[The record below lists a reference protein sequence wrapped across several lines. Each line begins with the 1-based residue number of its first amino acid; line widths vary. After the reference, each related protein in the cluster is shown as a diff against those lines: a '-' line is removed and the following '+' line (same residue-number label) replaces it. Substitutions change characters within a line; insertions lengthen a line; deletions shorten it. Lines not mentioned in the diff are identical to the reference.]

1 MKRIIAILVFFIG
14 LVNLSTAND
23 LLIKAEKAYDSKNY
37 KEAINCYQKLISE
50 GSKSHELYFNLG
62 NAYYRDK
69 ELGQAIYYY
78 ELARKLNPN
87 DKDSQINLSIASG
100 KTIDRIDAKEN
111 FFINAVKSNVVNV
124 ITTDAWAWLSI
135 TLAFLTTMFFFFFI
149 QANAVLVKRLCFVF
163 SIISVISLL
172 IVYLFGNAALNSK
185 KENKFAIILRKEVK
199 IENEPN
205 ANGVMKFALHEGTKV
220 RIVEAN
226 SDWALIKIDNGNEG
240 WVKLS
245 EIGII

>member
-1 MKRIIAILVFFIG
+1 MKRLLAILVFFIG
-14 LVNLSTAND
+14 LVNLSKAND
-23 LLIKAEKAYDSKNY
+23 LLKKAEQAYDSKNY

-50 GSKSHELYFNLG
+50 GNKSYELYFNLG

-78 ELARKLNPN
+78 ECARKLNPN
-87 DKDSQINLSIASG
+87 DKDSQINLGIASA
-100 KTIDRIDAKEN
+100 KTIDKIDAKEN

-124 ITTDAWAWLSI
+124 LTTDSWAWLSI
-135 TLAFLTTMFFFFFI
+135 ILAFLTALLFFFFI
-149 QANAVLVKRLCFVF
+149 HSNVVLIKRLCFVF
-163 SIISVISLL
+163 SIVSVISLL
-172 IVYLFGNAALNSK
+172 VVYVFGNSALNSK

-199 IENEPN
+199 VENEPN